1 MAIDIDRFRED
12 LIYRVQAP
20 LAAVL
25 EDLEFLRGFDRDI
38 EAQHQK
44 WYTRGQAGVIGGG
57 ITAAALLFIF
67 APTMLLGL
75 AGVGAGMY
83 CHYRALGFHRLNL
96 PDRRYELLTQVL
108 TRLQPDIASAEPV
121 TVRLDF
127 QPSVSPAKRV
137 KEHKVG
143 VWDATDYVDPWLSL
157 RVRLKDGT
165 HLLLSMAERVQQR
178 ERYKRSASGKQKKK
192 QKSKGSALI
201 QVRLRVKPERH
212 PRLEGLGPRAWRAA
226 KLPRGA
232 ALARLRVARDGL
244 SMRARL
250 PLEWRSG
257 AVTGRDVPRT
267 PADEALRVDA
277 SRTVLMMLLSLYQV
291 LNYSTAL
298 RKRAAARAT
307 P

>member
-1 MAIDIDRFRED
+1 MAIDIDRFREN
-12 LIYRVQAP
+12 LIYRAQAP

-25 EDLEFLRGFDRDI
+25 EDLEFLRDFDRDI
-38 EAQHQK
+38 EAHHQK
-44 WYTRGQAGVIGGG
+44 WYKRGQVGVIGGG

-83 CHYRALGFHRLNL
+83 CHYRAKGFHRLNL

-108 TRLQPDIASAEPV
+108 TRLQPDIASGEPV

-127 QPSVSPAKRV
+127 QPNVSDTKRI

-143 VWDATDYVDPWLSL
+143 DWDAKDYVDPWLSL
-157 RVRLKDGT
+157 RVRLKDGS
-165 HLLLSMAERVQQR
+165 HLQLSMVERVRQR
-178 ERYKRSASGKQKKK
+178 ERFKRSASGKYKKK

-212 PRLEGLGPRAWRAA
+212 PRLEGLATRAWSAA
-226 KLPRGA
+226 RLPKGA
-232 ALARLRVARDGL
+232 ALARLRVTKDGL
-244 SMRARL
+244 AMRARL

-257 AVTGRDVPRT
+257 AVTERDVPLT
-267 PADEALRVDA
+267 PAEEALRVDA